1 MLEPTQTLLLVV
13 IIILAILL
21 VVLGV
26 QVFFILKD
34 FRKTITKANKVLDD
48 TGTITG
54 SVSKPISFLSNSAA
68 PILVSA
74 ISALFNLKKGKEI
87 LRTITE
93 EKPVKKK
100 SLGEGTKKAKKPL
113 RRFFRR
119 G

>member
-1 MLEPTQTLLLVV
+1 MLEPTQTLLLAV
-13 IIILAILL
+13 IIILAIIL

-34 FRKTITKANKVLDD
+34 FRKTIKKANKVLDD

-54 SVSKPISFLSNSAA
+54 TVSKPVSFLSNAAA

-74 ISALFNLKKGKEI
+74 VSALLNLKKGKEI
-87 LRTITE
+87 LTTIAEDKE
-93 EKPVKKK
+93 EKKKTLNTGVKKI
-100 SLGEGTKKAKKPL
+100 KKPV

-119 G
+119 S